1 MKNEILDRLGQAAK
15 RTDLE
20 TDFRPGDTIKVYVRI
35 QEAGGKT
42 RLQAYQG
49 DVIRRNGGGIGETF
63 TVRKISYGVGV
74 ERIFPLHSPS
84 VDKIEVVRRGHVRR
98 ARLYYLR
105 KLSGKSARI
114 RELRRDGHSR
124 AAVEAATEEAVPVG
138 AEARS

>member
-1 MKNEILDRLGQAAK
+1 MEQI
-15 RTDLE
+15 LE
-20 TDFRPGDTIKVYVRI
+20 TVVKPYRRDGIEKNFRPGDTIKVYVRI

-84 VDKIEVVRRGHVRR
+84 VEKIEVVRRGQVRR

-114 RELRRDGHSR
+114 REVRRDTTGRH
-124 AAVEAATEEAVPVG
+124 AAQVTQAGGDSSGGG
-138 AEARS
+138 AQA